1 VLLLYPR
8 NLVVRDASGNRSF
21 EDPMPGKMVE
31 PGLVMFWFG
40 ADLFF
45 ANVTFFVE
53 QARKLV
59 HDSPSPFRWLVI
71 DAPAI
76 TGLDFSTGRAVAELQ
91 QDHSRLDVD
100 FRSGVCGALGT
111 CWQFRA
117 AGSFELLHAVRM

>member
-1 VLLLYPR
+1 
-8 NLVVRDASGNRSF
+8 
-21 EDPMPGKMVE
+21 MPGKMVE

-59 HDSPSPFRWLVI
+59 HDSPSPVRWLVI

-100 FRSGVCGALGT
+100 FRSECAVHRALVGNFEQPGAL
-111 CWQFRA
+111 FR
-117 AGSFELLHAVRM
+117 GQGPVKPHVPLDSVEHTFLHFTF